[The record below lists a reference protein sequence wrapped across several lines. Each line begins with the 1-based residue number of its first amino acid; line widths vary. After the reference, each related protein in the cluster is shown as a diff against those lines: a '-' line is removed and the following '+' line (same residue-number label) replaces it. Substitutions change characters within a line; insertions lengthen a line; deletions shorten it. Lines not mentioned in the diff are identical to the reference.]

1 MSFWRLQF
9 LPKNERKQIDLRYHS
24 SKVEFFR
31 SFYGRI
37 EETINR
43 FRDLLTF
50 SNLYLPADMV
60 TKDRGFDAT

>member
-1 MSFWRLQF
+1 MVSLI
-9 LPKNERKQIDLRYHS
+9 LPKKQTKKFDLRYDS

-37 EETINR
+37 QVNINR